1 MAIKGCSRQMIMLN
15 GTGSGMFEAAYFIVK
30 ADADQRVFSH
40 GDMLREANRIVE
52 ENTFP
57 VCQGGKRD
65 KGTRYRWLIFAAGI
79 LLGATL
85 IGIVWLLTALLH
97 SLGA

>member
-1 MAIKGCSRQMIMLN
+1 MAIRGCSRQMIMLN

-30 ADADQRVFSH
+30 ADDQRVFSH

-57 VCQGGKRD
+57 VCRDGKKD
-65 KGTRYRWLIFAAGI
+65 KGTRYRWLIFAAGV
-79 LLGATL
+79 LLGAAL
-85 IGIVWLLTALLH
+85 IGIIWLLTALLH